1 MRFKPISLLIII
13 NIIVVVQT
21 KLAFLYDV
29 TDLHEPDQYKLANN
43 VALLISSYQI
53 KWIFSLSNDVSLL
66 PGDLVSFSLILI
78 ILTGI
83 LSTTKRAVD
92 GNSTKT
98 SS

>member
-1 MRFKPISLLIII
+1 MLF
-13 NIIVVVQT
+13 
-21 KLAFLYDV
+21 V
-29 TDLHEPDQYKLANN
+29 TDLHKPHQYKLAIY
-43 VALLISSYQI
+43 VELLINGYQI
-53 KWIFSLSNDVSLL
+53 NWIFSLSSAVSLL

-78 ILTGI
+78 MLIGI